1 MKPVRALLA
10 LSIVAA
16 LGLSACKAP
25 PGDAGT
31 AQPGTQAASNAPA
44 NETAD
49 QFIARVNEEYRKS
62 YPELTA
68 AQWLSS
74 TYINDDSELV

>member
-10 LSIVAA
+10 LGIFAA
-16 LGLSACKAP
+16 LALPGCKAP
-25 PGDAGT
+25 PGTSATTGAPT
-31 AQPGTQAASNAPA
+31 ASNAPA

-49 QFIARVNEEYRKS
+49 QFVARVNEEYRKS

-74 TYINDDSELV
+74 TYINYDSELVSA